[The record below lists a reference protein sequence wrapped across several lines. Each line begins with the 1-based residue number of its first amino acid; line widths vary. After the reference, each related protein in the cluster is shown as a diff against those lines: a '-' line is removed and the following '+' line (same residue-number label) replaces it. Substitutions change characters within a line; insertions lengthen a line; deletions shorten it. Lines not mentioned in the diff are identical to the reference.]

1 MGKTTLIRLY
11 LIDDHI
17 VVREGLR
24 ALLESHGHQVVGEA
38 DEPTPALS
46 EITRLQP
53 DVVLLDLNLGKR
65 SGFEVLA
72 EIERR
77 KLSTKVVVLTMSSQP
92 RNVAEALRMGALGYV
107 LKGAATEGLIKAIE
121 AAASGKRLLGENEAE
136 LAVQGLADAADEG
149 DEILSPRERQI
160 LVMVARGASSTEIA
174 TELHLSSKTVDTYR
188 SRLMAKLNLSDVPAL
203 VRWTIRNNLMSADEP

>member
-1 MGKTTLIRLY
+1 MGEHSVIRLY
-11 LIDDHI
+11 LIDDHV

-46 EITRLQP
+46 EIARLQP

-121 AAASGKRLLGENEAE
+121 AAAAGKRLLGENEAE
-136 LAVQGLADAADEG
+136 LAMQGLADAADEG

-203 VRWTIRNNLMSADEP
+203 VRWTIRNNLISADEL

>member
-1 MGKTTLIRLY
+1 MGETTLIRLY

-136 LAVQGLADAADEG
+136 LAMQGLADAADEG

>member
-1 MGKTTLIRLY
+1 MGEHSVIRLY
-11 LIDDHI
+11 LIDDHV

-46 EITRLQP
+46 EIARLQP

-121 AAASGKRLLGENEAE
+121 AAAAGKRLLGENEAE
-136 LAVQGLADAADEG
+136 LAMQGLADAADEG

-203 VRWTIRNNLMSADEP
+203 VRWAIRNNLISADEL